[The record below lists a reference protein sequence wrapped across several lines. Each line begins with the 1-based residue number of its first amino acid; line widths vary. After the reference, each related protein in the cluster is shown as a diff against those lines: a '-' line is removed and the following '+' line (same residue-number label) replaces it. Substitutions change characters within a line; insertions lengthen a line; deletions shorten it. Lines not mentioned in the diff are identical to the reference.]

1 MFPLLI
7 GLTFAAIGLY
17 LVLRSRRMGTSF
29 KASLNWPSAPGKIVS
44 NEIIARSEFAEPGE
58 RAIVRFTPTVI
69 YEYAV
74 GGSPLTGSTIRVA
87 KPTVLSR
94 ESAQSILNPYYP
106 GASVSVFYD
115 PQAPATSVLE
125 RAKPKGRIFM
135 TLAGLVFAGFGALL
149 TLGGIAILFEH
160 K

>member
-1 MFPLLI
+1 MFPILI
-7 GLTFAAIGLY
+7 GLTFAAVGIY
-17 LVLRSRRMGTSF
+17 LVLRSRRLATSF
-29 KASLNWPSAPGKIVS
+29 KATLNWPSTPGKILS
-44 NEIIARSEFAEPGE
+44 NDIIATSGYTETGE
-58 RAIVRFTPTVI
+58 RPVVRYTPAVI

-87 KPTVLSR
+87 KPSVLSR
-94 ESAQSILNPYYP
+94 QSAQTILTPYYP

-115 PQAPATSVLE
+115 PKAPATSLLE
-125 RAKPKGRIFM
+125 RIKPKGRIFM